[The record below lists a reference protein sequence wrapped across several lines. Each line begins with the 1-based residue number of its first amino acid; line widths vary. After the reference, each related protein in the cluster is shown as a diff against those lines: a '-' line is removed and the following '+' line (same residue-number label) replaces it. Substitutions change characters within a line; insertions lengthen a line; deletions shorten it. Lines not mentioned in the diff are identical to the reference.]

1 MGKDYGAFK
10 KQSLTLTRRQ
20 EAGGWVLGLRVI
32 VQNPCDVP
40 VLTSRWFEEMMLLLS
55 PEGMS
60 LGPKNDEK
68 FSSSRGEVVV
78 MFDPL
83 IFFRQEHR
91 FHWHTNS
98 RKGRE
103 KCLYVKPETDPRPT
117 PPPLDSRSWRR
128 RPTTR
133 LMLLLLPL
141 LLLFMLLLM
150 LMWRAPF
157 LLFKTWTSTTLFLT
171 LFLLLLRR
179 SVRQQNK
186 STLQPKISS
195 FTSSHLTRI
204 WSLLNTSWSQTRQ
217 KLQVNSRSD
226 SILKTW
232 SHQNSFRDLM
242 SRSQMQ
248 VAWRVTWNRMM
259 RMRVV
264 MAMVS
269 WHTFF
274 PSIGICLVPPEN
286 SGEPCFLFRWWTDFV
301 SDFSRHSYFP
311 VFIWWGNLKNYLRV
325 KRRCNAIPYCEIQYS
340 CPSRHMSWTKCWVQI
355 RGDESDIFYFW
366 ESGIEQHL

>member
-1 MGKDYGAFK
+1 
-10 KQSLTLTRRQ
+10 
-20 EAGGWVLGLRVI
+20 
-32 VQNPCDVP
+32 
-40 VLTSRWFEEMMLLLS
+40 MLLLS

-150 LMWRAPF
+150 LM
-157 LLFKTWTSTTLFLT
+157 
-171 LFLLLLRR
+171 
-179 SVRQQNK
+179 
-186 STLQPKISS
+186 
-195 FTSSHLTRI
+195 
-204 WSLLNTSWSQTRQ
+204 
-217 KLQVNSRSD
+217 
-226 SILKTW
+226 
-232 SHQNSFRDLM
+232 
-242 SRSQMQ
+242 
-248 VAWRVTWNRMM
+248 
-259 RMRVV
+259 
-264 MAMVS
+264 
-269 WHTFF
+269 
-274 PSIGICLVPPEN
+274 
-286 SGEPCFLFRWWTDFV
+286 
-301 SDFSRHSYFP
+301 
-311 VFIWWGNLKNYLRV
+311 
-325 KRRCNAIPYCEIQYS
+325 
-340 CPSRHMSWTKCWVQI
+340 
-355 RGDESDIFYFW
+355 
-366 ESGIEQHL
+366 